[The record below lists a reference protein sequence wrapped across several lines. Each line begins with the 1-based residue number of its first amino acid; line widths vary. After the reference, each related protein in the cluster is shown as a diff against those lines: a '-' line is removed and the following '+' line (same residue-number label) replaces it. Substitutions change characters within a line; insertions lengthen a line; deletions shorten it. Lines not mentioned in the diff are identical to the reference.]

1 MIERRKWTAIP
12 GLILLAAS
20 AVMISAYSG
29 ASSSQNRSP
38 VQPIKFPHPV
48 HVQTLGMNCLYCHFS
63 ADRSPDPGLPAVGT
77 CMGCHATVGGGVN
90 SKGEVNLPKNELHE
104 ARRSPELE
112 KLMKYADF
120 KPGQLGLGANA
131 KPVPWIRIH
140 KVPEYVHFPHMRH
153 VNAGVTCQ
161 SCHGEIQKMTQV
173 YQYASLNMGW
183 CVSCHVNGY
192 SAAEGLKAAGYAPAS
207 STTPAA
213 GASATATPSAERKK
227 ARYDCANCHY

>member
-12 GLILLAAS
+12 GLLVLAAG

-29 ASSSQNRSP
+29 ASSSQNASP
-38 VQPIKFPHPV
+38 EQPIKFPHPV
-48 HVQTLGMNCLYCHFS
+48 HVQTVGLNCLYCHYT
-63 ADRSPDPGLPAVGT
+63 ADKSPDPGLPAVST
-77 CMGCHATVGGGVN
+77 CMGCHVSVGGGVN
-90 SKGEVNLPKNELHE
+90 GKGEVNLPKNELHD

-112 KLMKYADF
+112 KLMKYADA
-120 KPGQLGLGANA
+120 KPATPGLGANA
-131 KPVPWIRIH
+131 RPIPWIRIH

-161 SCHGEIQKMTQV
+161 SCHGEVQKMSQV
-173 YQYASLNMGW
+173 YQFASLNMGW

-192 SAAEGLKAAGYAPAS
+192 DPAEGLKAAGYSASPTPTPSTGSAPAAP
-207 STTPAA
+207 ST
-213 GASATATPSAERKK
+213 ERKK